1 MENSNVRTYKKSLLY
16 FIVTV
21 IVLAI
26 LGPAVLKIYLAT
38 PQAAS
43 HISRMLSD
51 TLGQPV
57 VVNNVFFSDGALHL
71 KGVSLDNPAG
81 FSRPKLLSI
90 DSITI
95 KPVWFKLLSD
105 DRIIERI
112 AVEGINLDLR
122 CNNAGVWN
130 VNQMLRRLSSLEPS
144 STEYFINKITI
155 TKGTLQINDQKIA
168 VLTLNISN
176 LATKGTNTSGFRMEF
191 DDTGRNHYVMSGKAR
206 LSKDPELEIVLS
218 SSAVS
223 LNSLSGLLKVDS
235 MYLPEK
241 GNAKLQLTATLSKGN
256 VRSSGEMRFS
266 SAVMPAVEKNDA
278 FSGNLAL
285 SADYDMQTG
294 QLTLENLSLDLDK
307 LLVVRAS
314 GSVKSLK
321 QARYF
326 VIDIGTDEI
335 DIGKIG
341 PLIPALERRSF
352 AVGGTLGKSSLHLSG
367 NSVDG
372 ISAASGNLRFSHGL
386 LIQDKRHIFNDLSV
400 TAAVSGIGDS
410 LTVTGKVMQTQS
422 EGGAMLETLDAPYKV
437 TLNRHFKIITAQSP
451 ALTARAQGVS
461 FTGRLSYEEGTAL
474 LENAT
479 VTANDLSV
487 TLGHLSARIPV
498 KQVSSATVR
507 FPVTADFTGCD
518 MRRGDALLKKVSGN
532 IRGAYFYKPG
542 AKWLEGAAELYAQKM
557 IWQGKESGAT
567 RFHAE
572 FLESGGTADVKTAL
586 LGGSVQ
592 GTAVFNP
599 FALQDKVVFKINAQ
613 GIQLTGINKYAGL
626 PGDMTFSGGTLAA
639 VCNGNYSL
647 SKGFFC
653 HIAANGENIELTGKT
668 GKKVLSAGGIKIDSD
683 VSDRKLVIN
692 EAMLT
697 TGKKVAVKASGAIE
711 NAFLQERQ
719 GVVAFN
725 VPRTSL
731 TDVVDSFLNILPRS
745 LQEATVEGIL
755 AAEGSVI
762 LLEGSVLADGAVTLA
777 DITIDAPTENIRV
790 SGISGVLPLS
800 LYLAGRADVT
810 PPSTS
815 SFNRQNYDTLV
826 KQLHQTSEN
835 SETINIRRGS
845 LGGLRVD
852 SVKIRI
858 RADRGVT
865 EIVSLD
871 SSIYEGALLG
881 KGFITVQNGLLYRGD
896 LLFNNLSLV
905 KICKAFPAITGY
917 LSGKID
923 GIVSIQG
930 KGTHVSD
937 ITGFTEFWARETAGE
952 KMLVSKEFL
961 QRLSGKKLSGFFFS
975 SDRSYDHA
983 GIKATLDKGFL
994 SFDTLDLSHTNILGV
1009 RDLSVSI
1016 APSQNRI
1023 AIDHLLKSVK
1033 EATVRGTGTAGATG
1047 GEATS
1052 GAPPT
1057 TEFKWAE

>member
-1 MENSNVRTYKKSLLY
+1 MENSNAGTYRKILLY
-16 FIVTV
+16 FVIAF

-26 LGPAVLKIYLAT
+26 LIAAVLKTYLAT

-57 VVNNVFFSDGALHL
+57 VIKNVFFSDGALQL
-71 KGVSLDNPAG
+71 KGLSLDNPAG
-81 FSRPKLLSI
+81 FPRSKLLSI

-95 KPVWFKLLSD
+95 KPMLFKLLSD
-105 DRIIERI
+105 DRIFERI

-122 CNNAGVWN
+122 CNNVGVWN
-130 VNQMLRRLSSLEPS
+130 FNQLLRRLSSLKPS
-144 STEYFINKITI
+144 SAEYLINQVAI
-155 TKGTLQINDQKIA
+155 TKGTLQINDHKIA
-168 VLTLNISN
+168 MLTLNISN
-176 LATKGTNTSGFRMEF
+176 LATKGTKKSGFSLEF

-206 LSKDPELEIVLS
+206 LSKDPEIEIALS
-218 SSAVS
+218 SSALS

-241 GNAKLQLTATLSKGN
+241 GNAKLQLTATLRKGK
-256 VRSSGEMRFS
+256 VRSSGEMSFS
-266 SAVMPAVEKNDA
+266 SAVGKKDA
-278 FSGNLAL
+278 FSGNLSL
-285 SADYDMQTG
+285 SVDYDMLTD
-294 QLTLENLSLDLDK
+294 QLTIENLSLDLDK
-307 LLVVRAS
+307 LLAVRVS
-314 GSVKSLK
+314 GSVKRLK
-321 QARYF
+321 LARYF
-326 VIDIGTDEI
+326 VIDVGTDEI

-341 PLIPALERRSF
+341 PLIPALEHRKF
-352 AVGGTLGKSSLHLSG
+352 AIGGTLGKSSLHLSG
-367 NSVDG
+367 NAVDG
-372 ISAASGNLRFSHGL
+372 ITSANGNLWFSHGL
-386 LIQDKRHIFNDLSV
+386 LIQEKRLFFNDLSV
-400 TAAVSGIGDS
+400 TAAISGIGDY

-422 EGGAMLETLDAPYKV
+422 EGGAILETLDAPYKV
-437 TLNRHFKIITAQSP
+437 TLNRHFKIIKAQSP
-451 ALTARAQGVS
+451 ALSARAKGVS
-461 FTGRLSYEEGTAL
+461 FTGRLSYGEGTGL

-479 VTANDLSV
+479 VTAKNLSV
-487 TLGHLSARIPV
+487 TLDHLSARIPE
-498 KQVSSATVR
+498 KLVSSATVR
-507 FPVTADFTGCD
+507 LPVNMNFTGCD

-532 IRGAYFYKPG
+532 IRGAYVYKPG
-542 AKWLEGAAELYAQKM
+542 AKWLEGAAELYAQKV
-557 IWQGKESGAT
+557 IWRGKESGAT
-567 RFHAE
+567 KFHAQ
-572 FLESGGTADVKTAL
+572 FLESGGKADFKTAL

-592 GTAVFNP
+592 GDAVFNP

-626 PGDMTFSGGTLAA
+626 QGDMAFSGGTLAA

-653 HIAANGENIELTGKT
+653 HIEANGENIELTGKA

-683 VSDRKLVIN
+683 VSGRKLVIN

-711 NAFLQERQ
+711 NVFLQERQ
-719 GVVAFN
+719 GLVAFS
-725 VPRTSL
+725 VPKTSL
-731 TDVVDSFLNILPRS
+731 TDVVDSFFNTLPRS
-745 LQEATVEGIL
+745 MQEAAVEGII
-755 AAEGSVI
+755 AAEGSVK
-762 LLEGSVLADGAVTLA
+762 LQEGKVLVDGAVTLTN
-777 DITIDAPTENIRV
+777 INIDAPTENIKV
-790 SGISGVLPLS
+790 SGIDGVLPLS
-800 LYLAGRADVT
+800 LYLAGKAAVT
-810 PPSTS
+810 SPSTS

-826 KQLHQTSEN
+826 KQLHQTTEKG
-835 SETINIRRGS
+835 ETINIRS
-845 LGGLRVD
+845 SSFGGLSVD

-905 KICKAFPAITGY
+905 KICEAFPAITGY

-930 KGTHVSD
+930 KGRHLSD

-983 GIKATLDKGFL
+983 GIKATLEKGYL
-994 SFDTLDLSHTNILGV
+994 SFDSLDLSHTNILGV

-1033 EATVRGTGTAGATG
+1033 EATVRGTGTAGAAG
-1047 GEATS
+1047 GETTPD
-1052 GAPPT
+1052 APPA